1 MNEEGRTV
9 SARSVPLTFN
19 EDNKTC
25 SWLTYITSIMLSSS
39 SMSAAAAA
47 GAASVRGEWRLQ
59 REHELR
65 CEIPENATLTLKLL
79 TGNAEIFGIEMAPSK
94 EYTFKGQNLAVFTWH
109 GCSLESVSSS
119 KEVYLYQVES
129 TPMSAYVNTHIQLEA
144 RRDIALGTQCD
155 GPRVRVYSSTSSS
168 PILMQD
174 HAWSLLP

>member
-1 MNEEGRTV
+1 
-9 SARSVPLTFN
+9 
-19 EDNKTC
+19 
-25 SWLTYITSIMLSSS
+25 
-39 SMSAAAAA
+39 MSAAAT
-47 GAASVRGEWRLQ
+47 ASVRGEWRLQ

-65 CEIPENATLTLKLL
+65 CEIPENASLTLRLL

-94 EYTFKGQNLAVFTWH
+94 EYAFKGQNLAVFTWH

-155 GPRVRVYSSTSSS
+155 GPRVRISKLHNVVLTSDAAGFHDIGDYCWTSRLRKDDTCQYFD
-168 PILMQD
+168 ILCCS
-174 HAWSLLP
+174 A

>member
-1 MNEEGRTV
+1 
-9 SARSVPLTFN
+9 
-19 EDNKTC
+19 
-25 SWLTYITSIMLSSS
+25 MLSSS
-39 SMSAAAAA
+39 SMSAAAT
-47 GAASVRGEWRLQ
+47 ASVRGEWRLQ

-65 CEIPENATLTLKLL
+65 CEIPENASLTLRLL

-119 KEVYLYQVES
+119 KDVYLYQVES

-155 GPRVRVYSSTSSS
+155 GPRVRFQISAVSSS
-168 PILMQD
+168 LLMHPAGVVTCTGDYCWTSRLGKDDAGQYFDILCCS
-174 HAWSLLP
+174 A